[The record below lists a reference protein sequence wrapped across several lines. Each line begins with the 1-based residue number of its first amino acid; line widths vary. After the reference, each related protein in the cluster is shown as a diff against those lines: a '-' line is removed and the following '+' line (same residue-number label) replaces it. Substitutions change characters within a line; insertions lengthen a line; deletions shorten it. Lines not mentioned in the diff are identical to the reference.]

1 MKGRM
6 RLTRLQRV
14 LPLASGLAILGYDA
28 LVMLAASA
36 KMTSSDETRGKL

>member
-14 LPLASGLAILGYDA
+14 LRLVAGLAILGYGA
-28 LVMLAASA
+28 LVMLAAPA